1 MAIRKTALVIIG
13 GEDLPAGPEDG
24 LFAVTGPGLG
34 AEGRLLVVRR
44 ERGPILKFLT
54 CLEERNVWDVELE
67 FRS

>member
-1 MAIRKTALVIIG
+1 MAIRKAALVIIG

-54 CLEERNVWDVELE
+54 DV
-67 FRS
+67 